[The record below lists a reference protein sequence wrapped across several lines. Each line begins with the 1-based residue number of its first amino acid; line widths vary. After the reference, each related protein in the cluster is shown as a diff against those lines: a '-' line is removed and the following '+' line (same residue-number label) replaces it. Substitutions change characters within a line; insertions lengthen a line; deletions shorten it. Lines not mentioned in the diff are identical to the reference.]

1 MSDNPIPI
9 SVCIHCST
17 YNHEQWIEYALKGF
31 VMQKTNFPF
40 VAIVIDDFSTDK
52 TASILRDYEKQYPDI
67 VKAICL
73 EENYRSQKKPKAGFF
88 EPYDRDA
95 KYIAFCEGDD
105 YWTDPYKLQKQV
117 DYLENHPE
125 VGLCYTDYSRANKD
139 LQIICSACFSN
150 GLKRP
155 ESFEDHL
162 LSRGYIAPMTWV
174 YRKDVRQQLNVP
186 RGVVDGTFATALEF
200 FQNSKVGFLD
210 EDTAVHVI
218 HPGSASH
225 QTDPQKRFLYD
236 FRVFK
241 EQVLFAEKYSG
252 EALVTRIQFDKYLSL
267 LPRAIGV
274 KNQEFIEEA
283 NRFFTSKGACFDD
296 IYAFAQQINDYK
308 RESRMARSSK
318 SYRLGNAILKP
329 LRKLIKNG

>member
-1 MSDNPIPI
+1 M
-9 SVCIHCST
+9 
-17 YNHEQWIEYALKGF
+17 GF

-40 VAIVIDDFSTDK
+40 VAVVIDDFSTDM
-52 TASILRDYEKQYPDI
+52 TASILRDYEKQYPDLI
-67 VKAICL
+67 KAICL

-117 DYLENHPE
+117 DYLENHPD

-155 ESFEDHL
+155 DSFEEHL

-174 YRKDVRQQLNVP
+174 YRKDIRQTLNVP
-186 RGVVDGTFATALEF
+186 RGIVDGTFALALEF

-210 EDTAVHVI
+210 SDTAVHVI
-218 HPGSASH
+218 HPGSVSH
-225 QTDPQKRFLYD
+225 QADPQKRFLYD

-241 EQVLFAEKYSG
+241 EQVLFAESTLEKHWLQG
-252 EALVTRIQFDKYLSL
+252 FSL
-267 LPRAIGV
+267 IS
-274 KNQEFIEEA
+274 IS
-283 NRFFTSKGACFDD
+283 RFFPEQSGLRIK
-296 IYAFAQQINDYK
+296 
-308 RESRMARSSK
+308 SS
-318 SYRLGNAILKP
+318 
-329 LRKLIKNG
+329 